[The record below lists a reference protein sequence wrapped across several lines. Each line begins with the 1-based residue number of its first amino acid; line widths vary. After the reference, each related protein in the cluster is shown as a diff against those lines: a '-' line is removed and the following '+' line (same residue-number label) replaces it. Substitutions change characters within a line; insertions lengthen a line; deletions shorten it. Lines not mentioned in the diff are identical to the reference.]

1 MSEELVNEW
10 IVKAEEDYRS
20 VEELYKKS
28 VSGFATTI
36 CFHAQQSAEKYLK
49 ALLTKHGIE
58 PPWIHTL
65 ETLLELIISKI
76 PELEKYRETLA
87 QLTPYATEYR
97 YPGKVADQEDAE
109 TCVNII
115 RKFQD
120 NMRLLLN
127 V

>member
-10 IVKAEEDYRS
+10 I
-20 VEELYKKS
+20 
-28 VSGFATTI
+28 
-36 CFHAQQSAEKYLK
+36 
-49 ALLTKHGIE
+49 
-58 PPWIHTL
+58 
-65 ETLLELIISKI
+65 
-76 PELEKYRETLA
+76 PELGKYRETLA

-97 YPGKVADQEDAE
+97 YPGKVADQEDAK

-115 RKFQD
+115 RKFRD